1 MNPSGVLVAVTFM
14 WGTTFLVTKDIVK
27 ESPPFT
33 YMMLRF
39 GLAALVLAPIGW
51 SRIRRAGPGLWRD
64 ATLLAVLNTIGLA
77 FQVLGQAYTT
87 ASKSAF
93 VTSLNTPLTP
103 LVGYLLYRCRPSLR
117 QLTALGLATFGV
129 GLLTYPVDGA
139 SFNRGDLLTLA
150 CAGIYATVI
159 VELARRTPRH
169 DALALTAAQLLVTV
183 VVCAVLLGLGRGA
196 VAFVDPAHLPPA
208 LALEGRPLIWTGRL
222 VGELAYM
229 AVVCTVLTFSVQ
241 NWAMARMSAV
251 AAAII
256 FALEPVFA
264 TGMAT
269 LYDASEWPGLR
280 GAVGAGLV
288 IAGAMGSMGPADRE
302 PAA

>member
-1 MNPSGVLVAVTFM
+1 VMVPLC
-14 WGTTFLVTKDIVK
+14 
-27 ESPPFT
+27 
-33 YMMLRF
+33 
-39 GLAALVLAPIGW
+39 W
-51 SRIRRAGPGLWRD
+51 SRIRRAGPGFWRD
-64 ATLLAVLNTIGLA
+64 AAVLATLNTAGLA
-77 FQVLGQAYTT
+77 FQVVGQAYTT

-103 LVGYLLYRCRPSLR
+103 LAGYLIYRSRPSLR
-117 QLTALGLATFGV
+117 QLAALGLATFGV

-139 SFNRGDLLTLA
+139 SFNRGDLMTLG

-169 DALALTAAQLLVTV
+169 DALAQTAAQLLVTV
-183 VVCAVLLGLGRGA
+183 GACAVLLGLSRGA
-196 VAFVDPAHLPPA
+196 CALIDPAHLPA
-208 LALEGRPLIWTGRL
+208 VLALETRPLVWTGRL
-222 VGELAYM
+222 IGELAYM
-229 AVVCTVLTFSVQ
+229 SVVCTVLTFSVQ

-264 TGMAT
+264 TAMAA

-288 IAGAMGSMGPADRE
+288 IAGALGSMGPADRDTPE
-302 PAA
+302 SA